1 MQERAII
8 TVVGKMMIVDI
19 TSLKLPFDEFSTQ
32 LSKLGSETIGVQI
45 RCQKEA
51 IFDAMHRI

>member
-1 MQERAII
+1 M
-8 TVVGKMMIVDI
+8 MMIVDI